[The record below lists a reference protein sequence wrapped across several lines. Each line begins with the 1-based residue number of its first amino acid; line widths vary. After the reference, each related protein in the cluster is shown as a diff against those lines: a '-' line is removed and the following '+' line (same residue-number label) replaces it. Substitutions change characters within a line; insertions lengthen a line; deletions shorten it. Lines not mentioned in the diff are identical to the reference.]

1 MKSHSLRR
9 QPNAFPAATLVQALA
24 GVLVLSFHAG
34 ARAQELPTSDVV
46 EVEVP
51 VGPPPRIWVTPRVS
65 IAQRLSDNGQLTTQ
79 NRQGE
84 QTTEVSPGIGVVVN
98 TARLRGF
105 LDYSL
110 RGIYDAQNTV
120 RDNFQQAL
128 NTNGTFEAW
137 DNRAFIDFSG
147 VIGQQAIS
155 AFESPSVDAVGNRNL
170 SETSSFRVS
179 PYLRGSLMGS
189 VDYELRYSLQTTKTD
204 TITRSDLRSEE
215 GLVRFGR
222 EAIGQAFGWTLE
234 ASTGELEY
242 DFGTKSSMD
251 TVNGRLAYALDPT
264 LVVSALAGVD
274 SNNLLTPNM
283 KSYQSKGLSLD
294 WRPSER
300 TRVYVERSN
309 RYFGNGHNV
318 EVEYRHRRSVWRFV
332 DTRDVSTGQLDA
344 SSASMGTLSGLIE
357 GLIDQPDPVL
367 RAQEVNRRLEQLGL
381 PANFEVF
388 PGFLTSAASVQR
400 TQELSLGL
408 FGQRNAVVFAVSRN
422 NTRPL
427 APALVNLGDDFGLT
441 QAILQKAW
449 TASFAHRLTPLT
461 ALNVVYTRQSNQAIN
476 NTALKNSL
484 TSMTLG
490 VTTRLAVRTSGV
502 LQFRHSVY
510 DGSNPYRENAVL
522 GVLTHRF

>member
-1 MKSHSLRR
+1 
-9 QPNAFPAATLVQALA
+9 
-24 GVLVLSFHAG
+24 
-34 ARAQELPTSDVV
+34 
-46 EVEVP
+46 
-51 VGPPPRIWVTPRVS
+51 
-65 IAQRLSDNGQLTTQ
+65 
-79 NRQGE
+79 
-84 QTTEVSPGIGVVVN
+84 
-98 TARLRGF
+98 
-105 LDYSL
+105 
-110 RGIYDAQNTV
+110 
-120 RDNFQQAL
+120 
-128 NTNGTFEAW
+128 
-137 DNRAFIDFSG
+137 
-147 VIGQQAIS
+147 
-155 AFESPSVDAVGNRNL
+155 
-170 SETSSFRVS
+170 
-179 PYLRGSLMGS
+179 
-189 VDYELRYSLQTTKTD
+189 
-204 TITRSDLRSEE
+204 
-215 GLVRFGR
+215 
-222 EAIGQAFGWTLE
+222 
-234 ASTGELEY
+234 
-242 DFGTKSSMD
+242 MD
-251 TVNGRLAYALDPT
+251 TVNGRLSYAVDPT

-309 RYFGNGHNV
+309 RYFGKGHNV

-344 SSASMGTLSGLIE
+344 NSASMGSLSGLIE

-427 APALVNLGDDFGLT
+427 APALINLGDDFGLT
-441 QAILQKAW
+441 QAIQQRAW

-461 ALNVVYTRQSNQAIN
+461 ALNVVYTRQSNQSIDNA
-476 NTALKNSL
+476 ALKNRLS
-484 TSMTLG
+484 SMTLG
-490 VTTRLAVRTSGV
+490 MTTRLGYRTSGV

-510 DGSNPYRENAVL
+510 EGSNPYRENAVL